1 MRRSITTAAITAAG
15 VAFVAPAAE
24 GGTTR
29 AKVVRVVDGDT
40 VRISAGGAPRTVRLL
55 GVSAPV
61 RGDCFAAEATT
72 ALRRL
77 LPPGAAVR
85 LTTDGRRRG
94 VYVRRNG
101 RLVNQAMLAGGF
113 ATGERLRGLRRRAD
127 LSAAARRAE
136 AAGRGLWRACA
147 PSAAPPVPTTD
158 APGPAPVTPPPAA
171 PAPVAASAQLAA
183 ELAGRVL
190 RYFESSGNCQ
200 FGCFVTERSL
210 EFCTDGSFA
219 FASSFAASGNGDRR
233 RDEGTWR
240 VPDATLAPDGTLG
253 GTVELTL
260 LRGTTI
266 DRGEGTAGSV
276 TTRTLSLAPSGEF
289 LVGGERWFREPSGNC
304 A

>member
-1 MRRSITTAAITAAG
+1 MRRSITTAAMTAAG
-15 VAFVAPAAE
+15 VAFMAPAAE

-29 AKVVRVVDGDT
+29 AKVVRVMDGDT
-40 VRISAGGAPRTVRLL
+40 FRIAAGGASRTVRLL
-55 GVSAPV
+55 GVGAPA

-77 LPPGAAVR
+77 LPSGAAVR

-147 PSAAPPVPTTD
+147 PSPAPPVPTTG
-158 APGPAPVTPPPAA
+158 APGPAPVTGPAA
-171 PAPVAASAQLAA
+171 PAPAAASAQLTA

-200 FGCFVTERSL
+200 FGCFVTELSL
-210 EFCTDGSFA
+210 EFCTDGRFA
-219 FASSFAASGNGDRR
+219 FASSFATSGNGDRR

-240 VPDATLAPDGTLG
+240 VPDAALAPDGTLG

-266 DRGEGTAGSV
+266 DRGEGTVGSV
-276 TTRTLSLAPSGEF
+276 TTRTLSLARSGEF